1 MTSHD
6 PRVEHSILADNPD
19 DTTEMAADLVVAA
32 ATTGRMTPAELGR
45 MLVRIGRSV
54 NDEEDLLELLQQ
66 FVEIAHEAIDGAD
79 SSGVTI
85 DMGGR
90 TYTAVHTDERTL
102 RVDAEQYDAGD
113 GPCLH
118 ASRTGSVVLVDAE
131 EAKDRWPRFCAA
143 ARAQGI
149 RSFLAAPLF
158 TNEQAVGS
166 FNLYGRERA
175 AFDSVDT
182 EVLDLLTT
190 TVSRTIG
197 DFARYKS
204 AALVAQ
210 TIEGALVNRAP
221 IEQAKGM
228 LMALHGIDA
237 NAAFDMLR
245 LESQAKNI
253 RLHLIASDFVQRVSQ
268 PNGAS
273 VNGTNGAAVNGKAAV
288 NGSDAQPVA

>member
-1 MTSHD
+1 MKNDD
-6 PRVEHSILADNPD
+6 PRVQNSIRADSAD
-19 DTTEMAADLVVAA
+19 EATEMAADLVVAA
-32 ATTGRMTPAELGR
+32 ATTGQLTPAELGR

-54 NDEEDLLELLQQ
+54 SDEEDLLELLQQ

-90 TYTAVHTDERTL
+90 TYTAVHTDARTL
-102 RVDAEQYDAGD
+102 KVDTEQYDAGE

-118 ASRTGSVVLVDAE
+118 AARTGTVVLVDAE
-131 EAKDRWPRFCAA
+131 EAHERWPRFCKA
-143 ARAQGI
+143 ARAEGV

-158 TNEQAVGS
+158 TNEQSVGS
-166 FNLYGRERA
+166 FNLYGRAPA
-175 AFDSVDT
+175 AFDSIDA

-204 AALVAQ
+204 ATAVAD
-210 TIEGALVNRAP
+210 TIQGALVNRAP

-237 NAAFDMLR
+237 SEAFDMLR
-245 LESQAKNI
+245 RESQAKNV
-253 RLHLIASDFVQRVSQ
+253 RLHVIASDLVQRLSQ
-268 PNGAS
+268 PNGATI
-273 VNGTNGAAVNGKAAV
+273 NGTNGLDPNVG
-288 NGSDAQPVA
+288 

>member
-1 MTSHD
+1 MTNQDS
-6 PRVEHSILADNPD
+6 RVENSILTDAPD
-19 DTTEMAADLVVAA
+19 DATEMVADLVVVG
-32 ATTGRMTPAELGR
+32 TETRQLTPAELGR

-54 NDEEDLLELLQQ
+54 ADEEDLLELLQQ
-66 FVEIAHEAIDGAD
+66 VVEIAHEAIDGAD

-102 RVDAEQYDAGD
+102 KVDTEQYDANE

-118 ASRTGSVVLVDAE
+118 AARTGAVVVVDAE
-131 EAKDRWPRFCAA
+131 EAQEQFPRFCAA

-158 TNEQAVGS
+158 TNEQSVGS
-166 FNLYGRERA
+166 FNLYGRDPA
-175 AFDSVDT
+175 AFDSLDA
-182 EVLDLLTT
+182 EILDLLTT

-204 AALVAQ
+204 ASRVAE
-210 TIEGALVNRAP
+210 TIQGALENRAA

-228 LMALHGIDA
+228 LMALHGIDDG
-237 NAAFDMLR
+237 AAFDMLR
-245 LESQAKNI
+245 RESQAKNV
-253 RLHLIASDFVQRVSQ
+253 RLHVIASDLVERLSQ
-268 PNGAS
+268 PNGAP
-273 VNGTNGAAVNGKAAV
+273 TNGSSA
-288 NGSDAQPVA
+288 

>member
-1 MTSHD
+1 MTNQDS
-6 PRVEHSILADNPD
+6 RVENSILADAPD
-19 DTTEMAADLVVAA
+19 DATEMVADLVVAG
-32 ATTGRMTPAELGR
+32 TETRQLTPAELGR

-54 NDEEDLLELLQQ
+54 VDEEDLLELLQQ
-66 FVEIAHEAIDGAD
+66 VVEIAHEAIDGAD

-102 RVDAEQYDAGD
+102 KVDTEQYDANE

-118 ASRTGSVVLVDAE
+118 AARTGEVVLVDAE
-131 EAKDRWPRFCAA
+131 EAREQFPRFCAA

-158 TNEQAVGS
+158 TNEQSVGS
-166 FNLYGRERA
+166 FNLYGRDPA
-175 AFDSVDT
+175 AFDSLDA
-182 EVLDLLTT
+182 EILDLLTT

-204 AALVAQ
+204 ASRVAE
-210 TIEGALVNRAP
+210 TIQGALENRAA

-237 NAAFDMLR
+237 GAAFDMLR
-245 LESQAKNI
+245 QESQAKNI
-253 RLHLIASDFVQRVSQ
+253 RLHVIASDLVQRLSR
-268 PNGAS
+268 PTGAS
-273 VNGTNGAAVNGKAAV
+273 S
-288 NGSDAQPVA
+288 NGSNGSSG